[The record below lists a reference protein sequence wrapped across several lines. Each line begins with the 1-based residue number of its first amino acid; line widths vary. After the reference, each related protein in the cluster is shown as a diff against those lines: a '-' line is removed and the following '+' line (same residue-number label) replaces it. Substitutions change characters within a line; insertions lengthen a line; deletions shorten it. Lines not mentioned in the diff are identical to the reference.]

1 MVALVV
7 IETLASVSA
16 DGSRDADCHVD
27 RSTRP
32 FKSTLVALSAATSSI
47 FSLYCVHSTTTLT
60 EEEPSSCEVNR
71 GAVVGLTLTWN
82 DSALNLE
89 M

>member
-32 FKSTLVALSAATSSI
+32 FKFVVLSAATSSI
-47 FSLYCVHSTTTLT
+47 FSLYGVHSTTTLT
-60 EEEPSSCEVNR
+60 EEEPSSYEVDR

-82 DSALNLE
+82 DSARNLE